1 MSRAVAVARVH
12 ALDVQQIVWPWAIL
26 ASSFV
31 VNLVLW
37 VALSD
42 LDGFEKTTGGLLSLY
57 ATALF
62 VAAVAVSRQLPFT
75 LGLGV
80 TRRAFMGGSLLYAVG
95 TAVGTG
101 LALTL
106 LNRLEQVTHG
116 FGQGGKFFRV
126 PWLTD
131 VPTYQLLAVY
141 AVPMLLVLA
150 LGALMSALYA
160 RFGQTGVLVTT
171 LVGVV
176 VVTAAVL
183 LLTAADTW
191 ATIGRWITGLT
202 PLTLTGWLLWGRWPP
217 WPGRTPCCAAP
228 RSEPDRPNRPGAL
241 GPLVDGSSAS
251 S

>member
-12 ALDVQQIVWPWAIL
+12 ALDVQQIIWPWAIL
-26 ASSFV
+26 ATSFV
-31 VNLVLW
+31 VNLILW
-37 VALSD
+37 VALTD

-62 VAAVAVSRQLPFT
+62 VAAVAVSRQLPFA

-106 LNRLEQVTHG
+106 LNRLEQVTDG
-116 FGQGGKFFRV
+116 FGQGGRFFRV

-150 LGALMSALYA
+150 LGALMSSLYA

-176 VVTAAVL
+176 VVTAAAL
-183 LLTAADTW
+183 LLTAADAW
-191 ATIGRWITGLT
+191 AAIGRWITGLT
-202 PLTLTGWLLWGRWPP
+202 PQTLTGWLLMG
-217 WPGRTPCCAAP
+217 TVAALAGTYAML
-228 RSEPDRPNRPGAL
+228 RRVS
-241 GPLVDGSSAS
+241 V
-251 S
+251 

>member
-12 ALDVQQIVWPWAIL
+12 TLDVQQIIWPWAIL
-26 ASSFV
+26 ATSFA

-37 VALSD
+37 VTLGD
-42 LDGFEKTTGGLLSLY
+42 LDSFEKTTGGLLSLY

-62 VAAVAVSRQLPFT
+62 IAAVAVSRQLPFT

-80 TRRAFMGGSLLYAVG
+80 TRRAFMGGSLLYAIG
-95 TAVGTG
+95 SAVGTG
-101 LALTL
+101 VALTL
-106 LNRLEQVTHG
+106 LNRLEQVTGG
-116 FGQGGKFFRV
+116 FGQGGRFFRV

-150 LGALMSALYA
+150 LGALLSSLYA

-176 VVTAAVL
+176 VVTAAAL
-183 LLTAADTW
+183 LLTAADAW
-191 ATIGRWITGLT
+191 AAIGRWITGLT
-202 PLTLTGWLLWGRWPP
+202 PQTLTGWLLVG
-217 WPGRTPCCAAP
+217 TVAALAGTYAML
-228 RSEPDRPNRPGAL
+228 RR
-241 GPLVDGSSAS
+241 AS
-251 S
+251 V